1 MDLDDLNLMPVFSE
15 NLISYKQNSSDSI
28 DDIINK
34 DIPLFDKPSE
44 DINFNQ
50 GFQKVFTPFLPD
62 NKEDILNEVH
72 DINNVDEFII
82 SYQKSLDDFYF
93 GKNYDALID
102 HIEKRFPYF
111 FNEKTNGL
119 LYLIQKM
126 KFFELLKEDYILEA
140 KQFYQEKLL
149 ILIKEIKK
157 DNWEIKNKFFIK
169 LLNNPKLISKQ
180 GNLQKKYYDKYTYEL
195 EQAIRSFLHENGKD
209 DYYQNSQDEL
219 PLVNSQNN
227 NSLSHL
233 FSSSSIEFNSIM
245 KINSNTSNN
254 LEYNNIKNKNIESKD
269 LIVNEENKDDLDL
282 ENYSTKEE
290 FSDFEDEIQQKCV
303 DNQEQKEIKTDVT
316 SAKLYDN
323 NEITFSENEFKL
335 NSFGE
340 NPDLSFPIS
349 NSKLFKSSFEYENNF
364 INIPEQN
371 EFIIN
376 TSTKNINNKFEDDI
390 FSNKFSEDKNNCNIN
405 QFNEIHTNINVI
417 QKENKKKEKK
427 EKKKAPKKETKKNNK
442 TKKEETIF
450 SQLPYLNSFKPKYIK
465 RETIDKKIIRLFK
478 NYIIKEY
485 KGGRFKIDKKIVDQ
499 HFFINLVNGNVLP
512 PFEFH
517 EVGTEEYIKFNSFN
531 CGYLLWFFSKKG
543 VKDLYNNFISEK
555 GKEFINDM
563 SQYYELGTEDEKY
576 QLENYIMNMPNIFD
590 ISLVNNITQGE
601 AVMHLYRTVDK
612 NKRINERQKR
622 RKNDL
627 DLKRIK
633 SNESQKERERERSRS
648 KDFDNND

>member
-1 MDLDDLNLMPVFSE
+1 MDLDDLNQMPVFSE

-82 SYQKSLDDFYF
+82 SFQKSLDDFYF

-195 EQAIRSFLHENGKD
+195 EQAIRNFLHENGKD

-316 SAKLYDN
+316 SAKLNDN
-323 NEITFSENEFKL
+323 NEFNISENEFKL

-364 INIPEQN
+364 INIPL
-371 EFIIN
+371 
-376 TSTKNINNKFEDDI
+376 I
-390 FSNKFSEDKNNCNIN
+390 FL
-405 QFNEIHTNINVI
+405 
-417 QKENKKKEKK
+417 
-427 EKKKAPKKETKKNNK
+427 
-442 TKKEETIF
+442 IF
-450 SQLPYLNSFKPKYIK
+450 L
-465 RETIDKKIIRLFK
+465 
-478 NYIIKEY
+478 
-485 KGGRFKIDKKIVDQ
+485 
-499 HFFINLVNGNVLP
+499 
-512 PFEFH
+512 
-517 EVGTEEYIKFNSFN
+517 
-531 CGYLLWFFSKKG
+531 
-543 VKDLYNNFISEK
+543 
-555 GKEFINDM
+555 
-563 SQYYELGTEDEKY
+563 
-576 QLENYIMNMPNIFD
+576 
-590 ISLVNNITQGE
+590 
-601 AVMHLYRTVDK
+601 
-612 NKRINERQKR
+612 
-622 RKNDL
+622 
-627 DLKRIK
+627 
-633 SNESQKERERERSRS
+633 
-648 KDFDNND
+648 

>member
-82 SYQKSLDDFYF
+82 SFQKSLDDFYF

-316 SAKLYDN
+316 SAKLNDN

-390 FSNKFSEDKNNCNIN
+390 FSNKFFEDKNNCNIN

-427 EKKKAPKKETKKNNK
+427 KAPKKETKKKNK

-563 SQYYELGTEDEKY
+563 SQYYEIGTEEEKY

-622 RKNDL
+622 RKDDL

>member
-1 MDLDDLNLMPVFSE
+1 MDLDDLNQMPVFSE

-82 SYQKSLDDFYF
+82 SFQKSLDDFYF

-195 EQAIRSFLHENGKD
+195 EQAIRNFLHENGKD

-316 SAKLYDN
+316 SAKLNDN
-323 NEITFSENEFKL
+323 NEFNISENEFKL

-371 EFIIN
+371 EFIIS

-390 FSNKFSEDKNNCNIN
+390 FSNKIFEDKNNCNIN

-417 QKENKKKEKK
+417 QKENKKK

-563 SQYYELGTEDEKY
+563 SQYYELGTEEEKY

-622 RKNDL
+622 RKDDL